1 VISDPN
7 FCRQLALKY
16 ARRAV
21 YSKDGPTRK
30 AFADKARALA
40 ELAVV
45 IQASGP
51 VLLKTAGELP

>member
-1 VISDPN
+1 MISDPN

-21 YSKDGPTRK
+21 YSKDGK

-51 VLLKTAGELP
+51 ALLKTAGALP